1 MAINKIINNPAKTH
15 GAMRALIRYVLQD
28 KKVKE
33 GYVDFQGPFNY
44 DEINVNNVYQ
54 AFLEEKKLWDKDSG
68 RMCMH
73 SVISFHEKD
82 FVTPR
87 ECLEIGQIFCQEFFP
102 DFQNLIA
109 IHQDKK
115 HLHIHIVTNTVSFAD
130 GHKLHMK
137 KNDLQVQ
144 KDFTNKLCAS
154 RGLHVAEKGKHFDGS
169 EIEPGEIRAWNEKKY
184 QALINEERESY
195 MIDCAEAI
203 VETVPECSD
212 SHEFVA
218 KMELRGWIVS
228 WNEKRG
234 HVVFRNNSGRSVR
247 DTNLTRTFTFNI
259 GLEEIIDEFTDTLTE
274 LYNTSGS
281 AEELYA
287 RKIGE
292 LILFVADL
300 LFNELKKALTPDN
313 AAGKGRGNQK
323 TPGGTARD
331 ERAKFDAF
339 LGKIS
344 ARTRDY
350 RENADLLIRNADD
363 AIEGSRANRRV
374 SDAETAE
381 IGDSEALSKFVEGE
395 RRSAEQQRAA
405 HKRTR
410 GIELG

>member
-1 MAINKIINNPAKTH
+1 MAVNKIINHPAKNH
-15 GAMRALIRYVLQD
+15 SAMRALIRYVLQD
-28 KKVKE
+28 IKVKE
-33 GYVDFQGPFNY
+33 GYVTFQGPFNQ
-44 DEINVNNVYQ
+44 DSITVGNVYQ
-54 AFLEEKKLWDKDSG
+54 AFLDEKQLWGKDSG
-68 RMCMH
+68 RMCAH
-73 SVISFHEKD
+73 HVISFHAKD
-82 FVTPR
+82 FVTPA
-87 ECLEIGQIFCQEFFP
+87 ECLEIGQTFCQRFFP

-109 IHQDKK
+109 VHQDKD
-115 HLHIHIVTNTVSFAD
+115 HLHVHIVTNTVSFVD
-130 GHKLHMK
+130 GHKLHQTK
-137 KNDLQVQ
+137 ADLQAQ
-144 KDFTNKLCAS
+144 KDFTNELCRS
-154 RGLHVAEKGKHFDGS
+154 RGLSVTEKGKHFDGTD
-169 EIEPGEIRAWNEKKY
+169 IEPGEIRAWNKNKY
-184 QALINEERESY
+184 QMLIDEQKESY

-203 VETVPECSD
+203 VEMVPKCSD
-212 SHEFVA
+212 SKEFVA
-218 KMELRGWIVS
+218 KMELRGWIVN
-228 WNEKRG
+228 WNEKKG
-234 HVVFRNNSGRSVR
+234 HIVFRNNAGKTIR
-247 DTNLTRTFTFNI
+247 DTNLARTFTFNI
-259 GLEEIIDEFTDTLTE
+259 GLEEVINEFTDTLTE
-274 LYNTSGS
+274 LDNTSGS

-323 TPGGTARD
+323 TPAGIARD

-350 RENADLLIRNADD
+350 RENADLLIRNADN
-363 AIEGSRANRRV
+363 AIEGSRADRRI

-410 GIELG
+410 GMELG